1 MPTQATEFRSRY
13 WFGISPF
20 GHRKLLSPIS
30 PGATPIWV
38 CRLCRY
44 INLSARCRVCGSCR
58 YLPAGQTFADFR
70 DHARHFE
77 RPMAILACHLQP
89 FAGKRLVA
97 RHSHFPKTSPRTFVF
112 SSSCSVINR
121 SAPARSDPG
130 GGTPSRSGRSALES
144 TPPHRVRAE

>member
-1 MPTQATEFRSRY
+1 MGLQTLPLHQFERPMPRL
-13 WFGISPF
+13 
-20 GHRKLLSPIS
+20 RKLSIL
-30 PGATPIWV
+30 
-38 CRLCRY
+38 R
-44 INLSARCRVCGSCR
+44 
-58 YLPAGQTFADFR
+58 AGQTFADFR

-112 SSSCSVINR
+112 SSSCSVMNR

-130 GGTPSRSGRSALES
+130 GGTPSRSGRSPS
-144 TPPHRVRAE
+144 NPHPLIGSGLSSGRSAFRPEE